1 MKAKEWNLIHTTY
14 GKQLAISYLMRY
26 DCENEMIRHVSKMKC
41 INCYITQPALTDYE
55 RAVYGALC
63 GNLTAMV
70 GVCHS
75 WEDHLWARY
84 KALMSHI
91 LDKVSLASIA
101 TLRVT
106 ERKYARSQTKFEEN
120 REQQLIMW
128 WVWLG
133 SRNLIGSIA
142 GWV

>member
-1 MKAKEWNLIHTTY
+1 MKFNIY
-14 GKQLAISYLMRY
+14 
-26 DCENEMIRHVSKMKC
+26 
-41 INCYITQPALTDYE
+41 CYITQPALADYE

-91 LDKVSLASIA
+91 LDKVSLASIVK
-101 TLRVT
+101 RT
-106 ERKYARSQTKFEEN
+106 ENSG
-120 REQQLIMW
+120 LL
-128 WVWLG
+128 WLG
-133 SRNLIGSIA
+133 SRNLIGNIA
-142 GWV
+142 DWV